1 MGHSSSESVDY
12 LECDFLLRV
21 QILGCED
28 GSDQESEG
36 PSETETPPCTG
47 RYQLIIAARTLGEIV
62 NLLRAHQ
69 MRCSVCSSSGTADF
83 EAGVDVDR
91 GGSSSAGGGRGAAW
105 VGKEVCDA
113 GF

>member
-12 LECDFLLRV
+12 LECDFLLHV

-47 RYQLIIAARTLGEIV
+47 RYQLIIAARTVGEIV